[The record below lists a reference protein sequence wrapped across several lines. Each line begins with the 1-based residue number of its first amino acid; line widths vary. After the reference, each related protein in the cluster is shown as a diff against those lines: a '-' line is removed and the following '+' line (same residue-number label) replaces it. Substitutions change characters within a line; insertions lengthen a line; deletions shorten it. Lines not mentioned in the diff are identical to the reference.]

1 VVGLVEINTME
12 ETMVEKE
19 KKEEKFELVEVPT
32 QYGLAIQTPEGK
44 ILSTEQAIVQILN
57 DVKIIKDSVAD

>member
-1 VVGLVEINTME
+1 
-12 ETMVEKE
+12 MVEKE

>member
-1 VVGLVEINTME
+1 
-12 ETMVEKE
+12 MVEKE
-19 KKEEKFELVEVPT
+19 TKKEVKNYELVEVPT

-57 DVKIIKDSVAD
+57 EVREIKEAVAD

>member
-1 VVGLVEINTME
+1 MAEQ
-12 ETMVEKE
+12 KE
-19 KKEEKFELVEVPT
+19 KKEEVKNFELVEVPT

-57 DVKIIKDSVAD
+57 EVREIKNAVAD